1 MEREFTIVIHQQLR
15 SMSNIALITEI
26 DAKIADL
33 KKLRRHAVQCV
44 TKESQFKK
52 GDRVL
57 IKSKSGAII
66 MVGII
71 VAIKFKYDPETPLV
85 DCYSYTVQRLDPLYG
100 CKLPQRLTC
109 DTREYIITKITC

>member
-1 MEREFTIVIHQQLR
+1 
-15 SMSNIALITEI
+15 MSNTTLITEI

-44 TKESQFKK
+44 TKESQFKND
-52 GDRVL
+52 DRVL

-71 VAIKFKYDPETPLV
+71 VAVKFKYDSETPLR
-85 DCYSYTVQRLDPLYG
+85 DCYLYAIQRLDPLYG
-100 CKLPQRLTC
+100 RKLPQRLMC
-109 DTREYIITKITC
+109 STREYIITKVD

>member
-1 MEREFTIVIHQQLR
+1 MEREFTIVIHQQSR

-44 TKESQFKK
+44 TKESQFKN
-52 GDRVL
+52 GDRIL
-57 IKSKSGAII
+57 IKNKSGAII

-71 VAIKFKYDPETPLV
+71 VAIKFKYAKDVPLV
-85 DCYSYTVQRLDPLYG
+85 DCYSYTIQQLDSLYG
-100 CKLPQRLTC
+100 RKLPQRLICNTA
-109 DTREYIITKITC
+109 TYIITKVD

>member
-1 MEREFTIVIHQQLR
+1 
-15 SMSNIALITEI
+15 MSNIALITEI

-52 GDRVL
+52 DDRVL

-71 VAIKFKYDPETPLV
+71 VAVKFKYDPETPLI
-85 DCYSYTVQRLDPLYG
+85 DCYSYTIQQLDPLYG
-100 CKLPQRLTC
+100 CRLSQQLSCNTK
-109 DTREYIITKITC
+109 DYIITKITR